1 MQRGKDPIWNPRLSL
16 AAWGTLGTS
25 LSLEPWSPLLYSKGG
40 SLYPTGT
47 VQYSILELSSFV
59 KAEAHSENLC
69 VIWVL
74 WEAGAK
80 K

>member
-25 LSLEPWSPLLYSKGG
+25 LSLEPWSLLYSKGG
-40 SLYPTGT
+40 SLYHTGT
-47 VQYSILELSSFV
+47 VGYSILELSSFV

-74 WEAGAK
+74 WEGAK
-80 K
+80 R